1 VARGAVAASP
11 GVDDHHSRRGREAT
25 ALTTAL
31 VTGATAGY
39 GAAFARALAAEGHDL
54 VLVARDVDRLTAARE
69 ALMERYDV
77 EVEVL
82 PADLV
87 TDEGCA
93 RVVAR
98 LADGSRP
105 IDVLVNNAGIATYRR
120 FGSVDIADEERQ
132 LDLNVRAVLRLS
144 HAAVPTMTARG
155 TGEIINVSSV
165 AGLVPRRGNVTYS
178 ASKAWVTM
186 FSEALALS
194 LDGTGVQ
201 VTAVC
206 PGFAHTEFHER
217 AGVDMSRV
225 PEWMWLDA
233 DDVVAE
239 ALADARRGK
248 PVSVPSLR
256 YKAMIAAT
264 RLTPRPVLHRIL
276 RQVSL

>member
-54 VLVARDVDRLTAARE
+54 VLVARDVDRLTAARD
-69 ALMERYDV
+69 ALMGRYDV

-194 LDGTGVQ
+194 LDGTGVR

>member
-54 VLVARDVDRLTAARE
+54 VLVARDVDRLTAARD

-120 FGSVDIADEERQ
+120 FGSVDIAGEERQ

-194 LDGTGVQ
+194 LDGTGVR